1 MKIFISVVFIIISF
15 AGATLAQDKVEIS
28 NDPPPP
34 AVRFPM
40 VREVGKAQVSYN
52 EKKDE
57 TIARTK
63 GDLVFVEGTNELRV
77 AAEFVSAGKKVN
89 EPTAVTL
96 KIFYFGKDRGFL
108 DDRTFKV
115 SVDGKEIISGT
126 SKFIRANE
134 SNFILGAL
142 ERDVSF
148 TEFKAISDWKEVR
161 MQIGP
166 AKSVLGVGIIQAFN
180 DLVRTIEK

>member
-1 MKIFISVVFIIISF
+1 MSV
-15 AGATLAQDKVEIS
+15 AGVSLAQDKVEIS
-28 NDPPPP
+28 NDPPPA
-34 AVRFPM
+34 AVRFPV

-52 EKKDE
+52 DKKNE
-57 TIARTK
+57 TIVRTK
-63 GDLVFVEGTNELRV
+63 GELIYVEGTNELRIS
-77 AAEFVSAGKKVN
+77 AEFVSIGKRVE
-89 EPTAVTL
+89 EPRSVTL
-96 KIFYFGKDRGFL
+96 KIYYFGKDRGFL

-180 DLVRTIEK
+180 DLVGTIEK